1 MARKWRDGYGLS
13 VGSIPTNKERAHESE
28 GKRVRASAAKNEGTS
43 ARVREREGASGRME
57 TDGDGR
63 GMGGTPPSKSA
74 GRPPRGGPLTQ
85 RPHTKAHPSSL
96 IGSVV
101 FNESGRG
108 VWGQG
113 EVVAVIPAG
122 VSPYYFCKQN
132 GLRQLFRKDT
142 CVLWT
147 PRFIVR
153 GDDGKLHAPERVVW
167 QMR

>member
-1 MARKWRDGYGLS
+1 MARKWQYGHGLS
-13 VGSIPTNKERAHESE
+13 VGSIPTDKEKVHKSE
-28 GKRVRASAAKNEGTS
+28 GERVRASAAETEGAS
-43 ARVREREGASGRME
+43 ARVREREGADGRTE
-57 TDGDGR
+57 TDGNGR
-63 GMGGTPPSKSA
+63 GMGGTPPPQA
-74 GRPPRGGPLTQ
+74 PGRPPRGGPLTQ

-101 FNESGRG
+101 LNESGRG

-142 CVLWT
+142 CVLWS

>member
-1 MARKWRDGYGLS
+1 MARKWQYGHGLF
-13 VGSIPTNKERAHESE
+13 VGSIPTNKEKAHESE
-28 GKRVRASAAKNEGTS
+28 GERVRASVAKTEGAS
-43 ARVREREGASGRME
+43 ARVREREGADGRTE
-57 TDGDGR
+57 TDGNGW

-74 GRPPRGGPLTQ
+74 GRPPARGPLTQ
-85 RPHTKAHPSSL
+85 RLRAKAHPSSL

>member
-1 MARKWRDGYGLS
+1 MARKWQYGHGLS
-13 VGSIPTNKERAHESE
+13 VGSIPTNKKKAHKSE
-28 GKRVRASAAKNEGTS
+28 GKRVRASATKTEGAS
-43 ARVREREGASGRME
+43 ARVREREGADGRTE
-57 TDGDGR
+57 TDGNGR

-74 GRPPRGGPLTQ
+74 GRPPARGPLTQ
-85 RPHTKAHPSSL
+85 RPRTKDQSCSL

-101 FNESGRG
+101 SNASGRG

>member
-1 MARKWRDGYGLS
+1 MTRKWQYGHGLS
-13 VGSIPTNKERAHESE
+13 VGSIPTNKERANESE
-28 GKRVRASAAKNEGTS
+28 GEVASASVAKTEGAS
-43 ARVREREGASGRME
+43 ARVREREGADGRTE
-57 TDGDGR
+57 TDGNGR
-63 GMGGTPPSKSA
+63 GMGGTPLSRSA
-74 GRPPRGGPLTQ
+74 GRPPARGPLTQ

-101 FNESGRG
+101 LNESGRG

>member
-1 MARKWRDGYGLS
+1 MVRKRQYGHGLS
-13 VGSIPTNKERAHESE
+13 VGSIPTNKGKAHESE
-28 GKRVRASAAKNEGTS
+28 GKRVRESAAETECES
-43 ARVREREGASGRME
+43 ARVRVRRGADGRTKE
-57 TDGDGR
+57 DGNGR
-63 GMGGTPPSKSA
+63 GMGGTPPPQA
-74 GRPPRGGPLTQ
+74 TGRPPARGPLTQ
-85 RPHTKAHPSSL
+85 RPRTKAQSCSL

>member
-1 MARKWRDGYGLS
+1 MARKWQYGHGLS
-13 VGSIPTNKERAHESE
+13 VGSIPTNKAKSHKSE
-28 GKRVRASAAKNEGTS
+28 GERVRASAAKTEGAS
-43 ARVREREGASGRME
+43 ARVREREGADGRTE
-57 TDGDGR
+57 TDGNGR

-101 FNESGRG
+101 LNESGRG

-142 CVLWT
+142 CVLWS

>member
-1 MARKWRDGYGLS
+1 MARKWQYGHGLS
-13 VGSIPTNKERAHESE
+13 VGSIPTNKEKAHKSE
-28 GKRVRASAAKNEGTS
+28 GKRVRASAAKTEGAS
-43 ARVREREGASGRME
+43 ARVREREGANGRTE
-57 TDGDGR
+57 TDGNGR
-63 GMGGTPPSKSA
+63 GMGGMPPSKSA
-74 GRPPRGGPLTQ
+74 GRPPRGGALTQ

-142 CVLWT
+142 CVLWS

>member
-1 MARKWRDGYGLS
+1 MERKWQYGQS
-13 VGSIPTNKERAHESE
+13 ICEGSKPTKCEKVPKSERA
-28 GKRVRASAAKNEGTS
+28 RRASAAKTEGAS
-43 ARVREREGASGRME
+43 ARVREREGADERASARME
-57 TDGDGR
+57 EG
-63 GMGGTPPSKSA
+63 GMGGTPPPQA
-74 GRPPRGGPLTQ
+74 PGRPPARGPLTQ
-85 RPHTKAHPSSL
+85 RPRSKAQSQSL

-101 FNESGRG
+101 LNESGRG

>member
-1 MARKWRDGYGLS
+1 MARKWQYGHGFS
-13 VGSIPTNKERAHESE
+13 VGSIPTNKERAYKIE
-28 GKRVRASAAKNEGTS
+28 GERVRESAAETEGAS
-43 ARVREREGASGRME
+43 ARVREREGASGRTE
-57 TDGDGR
+57 TDGHGR
-63 GMGGTPPSKSA
+63 GMGGTLPSKSA

-85 RPHTKAHPSSL
+85 RPHTKAQPQSL

-101 FNESGRG
+101 LNESGRG

>member
-1 MARKWRDGYGLS
+1 MARKRRDGYGLS
-13 VGSIPTNKERAHESE
+13 VGSIPTNKGKAHKSE
-28 GKRVRASAAKNEGTS
+28 GKRVRASVDEGEGES
-43 ARVREREGASGRME
+43 ARERVRRGADGRTA
-57 TDGDGR
+57 TDGNGR
-63 GMGGTPPSKSA
+63 GMGGAPPPQA
-74 GRPPRGGPLTQ
+74 TGRPPARGPLTQ
-85 RPHTKAHPSSL
+85 RSRTKAHLQSL

-108 VWGQG
+108 VWGRG
-113 EVVAVIPAG
+113 EVVAVIPPG

-142 CVLWT
+142 CVLWAS
-147 PRFIVR
+147 RFIVL

>member
-1 MARKWRDGYGLS
+1 MARKWQYGHGLS
-13 VGSIPTNKERAHESE
+13 VGSIPTNKKRAHESE
-28 GKRVRASAAKNEGTS
+28 GERVRASAAKTEGAS
-43 ARVREREGASGRME
+43 ARVREREGANGRTE
-57 TDGDGR
+57 TDGNGR

-85 RPHTKAHPSSL
+85 RPHTKAQPQSL

>member
-1 MARKWRDGYGLS
+1 MARKRQYGHGLS
-13 VGSIPTNKERAHESE
+13 VGSIPTNKEEAHKSE
-28 GKRVRASAAKNEGTS
+28 GERVRASVAEGEGSS
-43 ARVREREGASGRME
+43 ARERVRRGAERRTEA
-57 TDGDGR
+57 DGDGG

-74 GRPPRGGPLTQ
+74 GRPPARGPLTQ
-85 RPHTKAHPSSL
+85 RPRTKAQSQSL

-108 VWGQG
+108 VWGRG

-122 VSPYYFCKQN
+122 VTPYYFCKHN

-142 CVLWT
+142 CVLWS
-147 PRFIVR
+147 PRLIVR

-167 QMR
+167 QTR

>member
-1 MARKWRDGYGLS
+1 MAQKWQYGHGLS
-13 VGSIPTNKERAHESE
+13 VGSIPTNKIKAHKSE
-28 GKRVRASAAKNEGTS
+28 GERVRASAAKTEGAS
-43 ARVREREGASGRME
+43 ARVREREGANGRTE
-57 TDGDGR
+57 TDGNGR

-74 GRPPRGGPLTQ
+74 GRPPRGGALTQ
-85 RPHTKAHPSSL
+85 RERSKAQSQSL

-101 FNESGRG
+101 LNESGRG

-142 CVLWT
+142 CVLWS

>member
-1 MARKWRDGYGLS
+1 MARKWQYGHGLS
-13 VGSIPTNKERAHESE
+13 VGSIPTNKDKAHKSE
-28 GKRVRASAAKNEGTS
+28 GERVRASAAKTKGAS
-43 ARVREREGASGRME
+43 ARVREREGANGRTE
-57 TDGDGR
+57 TDGNGR
-63 GMGGTPPSKSA
+63 GMGGAPPPQA
-74 GRPPRGGPLTQ
+74 TGRPPARGPLTQ
-85 RPHTKAHPSSL
+85 RSRTKAHLQSL

-108 VWGQG
+108 VWGRG
-113 EVVAVIPAG
+113 EVVAVIPPG

-142 CVLWT
+142 CVLWAS
-147 PRFIVR
+147 RFIVL

>member
-1 MARKWRDGYGLS
+1 MSRKRQYGHGLS
-13 VGSIPTNKERAHESE
+13 VGSIPTNKIKAHKSE
-28 GKRVRASAAKNEGTS
+28 GRRVRASAAKTEGAS
-43 ARVREREGASGRME
+43 ARVREREGASGRTE
-57 TDGDGR
+57 TDGNGR
-63 GMGGTPPSKSA
+63 GMGGTPPPQA
-74 GRPPRGGPLTQ
+74 PGRPPRGGPLTQ

>member
-1 MARKWRDGYGLS
+1 MAQKRRDGCGLS
-13 VGSIPTNKERAHESE
+13 VGSIPTNKGKAHESE
-28 GKRVRASAAKNEGTS
+28 GERVRASAAEGEGAS
-43 ARVREREGASGRME
+43 ARVRGSEGTDGRTE
-57 TDGDGR
+57 TDGSGR
-63 GMGGTPPSKSA
+63 GMGGTPPPQA
-74 GRPPRGGPLTQ
+74 TGRPPARGPLTQ
-85 RPHTKAHPSSL
+85 RSRTKAQSQSL
-96 IGSVV
+96 IGAVV

-108 VWGQG
+108 VWGRG

>member
-1 MARKWRDGYGLS
+1 MARKRRDGYGLS
-13 VGSIPTNKERAHESE
+13 VGSIPTNKIKAHKSE
-28 GKRVRASAAKNEGTS
+28 GKRVRASAAETEGAS
-43 ARVREREGASGRME
+43 ARERVREGADGRTE
-57 TDGDGR
+57 ADGNGR
-63 GMGGTPPSKSA
+63 GMGGTPPLQA
-74 GRPPRGGPLTQ
+74 TGRPPARGPLTQ
-85 RPHTKAHPSSL
+85 RERSKAQSKSL

-101 FNESGRG
+101 LNESGRG

-142 CVLWT
+142 CVLWS

>member
-1 MARKWRDGYGLS
+1 MARKWQYGHGLS
-13 VGSIPTNKERAHESE
+13 VGSIPTNKKKAHKSE
-28 GKRVRASAAKNEGTS
+28 GERVRASAAKTEGAS
-43 ARVREREGASGRME
+43 ARVREREGADGRTE
-57 TDGDGR
+57 TDGNGR
-63 GMGGTPPSKSA
+63 GMGGTPLSRSA
-74 GRPPRGGPLTQ
+74 GRPPARGPLTQ

-101 FNESGRG
+101 LNESGRG

-122 VSPYYFCKQN
+122 VSPYYFCKHN

>member
-1 MARKWRDGYGLS
+1 MARKWQYGHGLS
-13 VGSIPTNKERAHESE
+13 VGSIPTNKEKAHESE
-28 GKRVRASAAKNEGTS
+28 GERVRASVAKTEGAS
-43 ARVREREGASGRME
+43 ARVREREGADGRTE
-57 TDGDGR
+57 TDGNGR

-101 FNESGRG
+101 LNESGRG